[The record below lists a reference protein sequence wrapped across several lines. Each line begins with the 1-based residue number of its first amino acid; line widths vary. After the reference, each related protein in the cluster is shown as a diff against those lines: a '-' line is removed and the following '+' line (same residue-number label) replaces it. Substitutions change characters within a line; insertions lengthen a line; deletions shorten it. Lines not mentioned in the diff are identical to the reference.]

1 MRIQT
6 ALSTLALAAAA
17 LTVGATGTAAADGPD
32 VNVYNSSNTVFPG
45 VCASNEFSFVTVP
58 VNLLG
63 ASDSSSCRTH

>member
-17 LTVGATGTAAADGPD
+17 LTVGATGAAAADGPD
-32 VNVYNSSNTVFPG
+32 VNVYNSGNTAFPG
-45 VCASNEFSFVTVP
+45 LCASNQFSFVTVP

-63 ASDSSSCRTH
+63 ASDSSSCGTH

>member
-6 ALSTLALAAAA
+6 ALSTLALAAAFLA
-17 LTVGATGTAAADGPD
+17 VGATGATANDGPD
-32 VNVYNSSNTVFPG
+32 VNVYNSSNTAFPG

-63 ASDSSSCRTH
+63 ASDSSSCR